1 MVPSPS
7 PFAPTNS
14 TYQENN
20 YDDHGHH
27 GSNGNYSGYYDD
39 GVLGGRA
46 AAVAMAHGAF
56 GGGGGGGGGGRRGG
70 RHVVRRGGARPRL
83 RVGLGDGP
91 ARPHRV
97 FTGGPHGAPP
107 RPAPAPLQAQRPLR
121 QPLARGRRGRR
132 RHAFRRR
139 RGRGITSGGGLDVGD
154 ADDACPVTA
163 CSRAPLLRLGTDLI
177 LLALARCGAGQPSA
191 GVASGLTIAAS
202 GVRPELPG
210 TSTVGLGISEAT
222 FKFKDEEAA
231 MENENFFQKR
241 QRPRQRLGKEDE
253 SLFKDQAHVPA
264 GADAISEAHAWAS
277 VVLAKEACRS
287 LDAPEVEA
295 SVSQLARLL
304 LEMTLRA
311 LRPAMA
317 GRSSR

>member
-1 MVPSPS
+1 VSASAMDLHDRIVSLLEGPTVHHRDQLLRRCRLSAHCGSLSP
-7 PFAPTNS
+7 
-14 TYQENN
+14 E
-20 YDDHGHH
+20 
-27 GSNGNYSGYYDD
+27 
-39 GVLGGRA
+39 A
-46 AAVAMAHGAF
+46 AAGAAATPF
-56 GGGGGGGGGGRRGG
+56 GGGGGG
-70 RHVVRRGGARPRL
+70 
-83 RVGLGDGP
+83 
-91 ARPHRV
+91 
-97 FTGGPHGAPP
+97 
-107 RPAPAPLQAQRPLR
+107 
-121 QPLARGRRGRR
+121 
-132 RHAFRRR
+132 
-139 RGRGITSGGGLDVGD
+139 GITSGGGLDVGD

-253 SLFKDQAHVPA
+253 SLFKDQATHVPA

-304 LEMTLRA
+304 LEPTLRA

-317 GRSSR
+317 GALLEVKMNE